1 MSPAGKYVCTAI
13 VIFLLQAFEPR
24 MAALPAGPRSGNP
37 GYLIGKPLLAL
48 TGDLGHSVSFLEL
61 GGLSQPT
68 RNAADVATCSVLKV
82 PSDFGVQHFL
92 YQSVLYSQMLM
103 PPRTL

>member
-1 MSPAGKYVCTAI
+1 MRLAGEYDCTVI

-24 MAALPAGPRSGNP
+24 MAAFSAGPRSGNP

-48 TGDLGHSVSFLEL
+48 TGDFGHSVSFLEL

-68 RNAADVATCSVLKV
+68 RNAADVSTCSVLKV
-82 PSDFGVQHFL
+82 PLDFGIQHFL
-92 YQSVLYSQMLM
+92 YQSVLCSQMLM
-103 PPRTL
+103 PPKAL